1 MIQIYSIW
9 EKYFYISAYQS
20 SKLVFI
26 RFILLMN
33 ENSSSWGQTMK
44 TTNIKS
50 ESGKISLWEKLS
62 YSGGDVA
69 SCITFGAVSS
79 YLSYYYTDIAG
90 ILFLFQSYGDPFY
103 PQNMYCFLSVI
114 FTLSTTTRIRFF
126 AAFPL

>member
-9 EKYFYISAYQS
+9 EKYFYISVYQS

-69 SCITFGAVSS
+69 SSITFGAVQFLPFLLLYRYRRNFHCSS
-79 YLSYYYTDIAG
+79 GRDLWRDKIVG
-90 ILFLFQSYGDPFY
+90 
-103 PQNMYCFLSVI
+103 
-114 FTLSTTTRIRFF
+114 STGE
-126 AAFPL
+126 FPDGRCY

>member
-9 EKYFYISAYQS
+9 EKYFYIFVYQS

-50 ESGKISLWEKLS
+50 ESGKILLYRYRRNFHCSSGRDLWRDKIV
-62 YSGGDVA
+62 G
-69 SCITFGAVSS
+69 
-79 YLSYYYTDIAG
+79 
-90 ILFLFQSYGDPFY
+90 
-103 PQNMYCFLSVI
+103 
-114 FTLSTTTRIRFF
+114 STGE
-126 AAFPL
+126 FPDGRCY

>member
-9 EKYFYISAYQS
+9 EKYFYISVYQS

-50 ESGKISLWEKLS
+50 ESGKISLWEKS
-62 YSGGDVA
+62 KMERYH
-69 SCITFGAVSS
+69 
-79 YLSYYYTDIAG
+79 
-90 ILFLFQSYGDPFY
+90 
-103 PQNMYCFLSVI
+103 
-114 FTLSTTTRIRFF
+114 
-126 AAFPL
+126 